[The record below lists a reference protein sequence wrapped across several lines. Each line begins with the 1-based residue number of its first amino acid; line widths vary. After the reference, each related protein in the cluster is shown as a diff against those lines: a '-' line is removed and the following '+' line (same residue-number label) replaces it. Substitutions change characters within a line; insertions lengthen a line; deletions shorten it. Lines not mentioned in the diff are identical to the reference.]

1 MDSPE
6 KTELKVKLG
15 GLLQEIREVQEHLG
29 CPVKTDLQEI
39 REDSVCPEHPE
50 STERTER
57 TDYPEIPAVTEA
69 PETRVLEELLG
80 PLGHLDLLEKVE
92 QRERL
97 EPPDLQEL
105 MVGQVTPVC

>member
-1 MDSPE
+1 MVPPDLGATPEPQEWEEPRAIEALMDSPE

-50 STERTER
+50 
-57 TDYPEIPAVTEA
+57 
-69 PETRVLEELLG
+69 
-80 PLGHLDLLEKVE
+80 
-92 QRERL
+92 
-97 EPPDLQEL
+97 
-105 MVGQVTPVC
+105 